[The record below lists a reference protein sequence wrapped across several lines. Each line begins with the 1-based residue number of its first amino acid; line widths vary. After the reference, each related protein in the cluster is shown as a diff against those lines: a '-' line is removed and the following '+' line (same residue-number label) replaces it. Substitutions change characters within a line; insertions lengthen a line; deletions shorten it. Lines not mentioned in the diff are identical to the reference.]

1 MSGWEVFTWINVAIL
16 AAGSL
21 GVFVGFV
28 RDLPGLL
35 RRSNDSESGE
45 ESGED

>member
-21 GVFVGFV
+21 LVFLGFV
-28 RDLPGLL
+28 RDLPDLL
-35 RRSNDSESGE
+35 RRTNHP
-45 ESGED
+45 EDDRD